1 MRNSRT
7 GVPSVAGARGA
18 EAHGVDLAHIAA
30 WRGVGGAARRPAAN
44 VRSALTA
51 VAGRRSPSSR

>member
-18 EAHGVDLAHIAA
+18 AGHRVDLAHI
-30 WRGVGGAARRPAAN
+30 GA
-44 VRSALTA
+44 
-51 VAGRRSPSSR
+51 